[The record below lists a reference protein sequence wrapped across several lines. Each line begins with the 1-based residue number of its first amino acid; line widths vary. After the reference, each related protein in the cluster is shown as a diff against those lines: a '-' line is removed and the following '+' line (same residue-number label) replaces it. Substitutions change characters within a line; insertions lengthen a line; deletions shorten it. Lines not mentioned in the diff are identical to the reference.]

1 MATQQEWNTEVE
13 LRLDA
18 IENRIELRFETAQK
32 EFGEML
38 VTLGERIDHLGS
50 RIAALDDRITE
61 SERAMTQWIETYMQT
76 TRALLETEE
85 QARRGQVL
93 EVGRGVEGLTERV
106 RLIEDG
112 PIESIMS
119 VLGDLQTAV
128 GRLQKEAVGV
138 DDVLAHT
145 EHSEDRRRLN
155 AKQNAKGDWQLDATV
170 ELFGSD
176 NHVVAQEL
184 ARLVDEGRRE
194 MRAEVEEPAAV

>member
-1 MATQQEWNTEVE
+1 MSTQQEWNTEVE

-112 PIESIMS
+112 PMESIMS

-138 DDVLAHT
+138 GDVLAHT

-176 NHVVAQEL
+176 YHIVAQEL

-194 MRAEVEEPAAV
+194 MRAEVEEPAAA